1 MHFLQEDGALLVE
14 PARGN
19 QITSLLSFFAV
30 KYIMQTWSLL
40 RSTAGTA
47 LVPCGQS
54 LFSHGWVTVRC
65 QLHCQCAGSAGIPQ
79 SQPAAHQWRLP
90 CFNAQHQAPSKQQH
104 GLSAQPDTDTHDHA
118 QRNSTCVQLCPQVI
132 RHNCCTSTVP
142 MWLNSYHQLPQQVAL
157 QCNGAPQSKVQ
168 VLGAWCKLSLATQ
181 SGCRKDLR
189 SGRRLCSQTLW
200 YNVHSKALH

>member
-1 MHFLQEDGALLVE
+1 MHFLQEDAALLVE

-47 LVPCGQS
+47 LVPLYCGQS

-90 CFNAQHQAPSKQQH
+90 CFNAQHQAPSTKQAAAW
-104 GLSAQPDTDTHDHA
+104 AQC
-118 QRNSTCVQLCPQVI
+118 ST
-132 RHNCCTSTVP
+132 
-142 MWLNSYHQLPQQVAL
+142 
-157 QCNGAPQSKVQ
+157 
-168 VLGAWCKLSLATQ
+168 
-181 SGCRKDLR
+181 
-189 SGRRLCSQTLW
+189 
-200 YNVHSKALH
+200 